1 MSILEREAPDLT
13 ADSVRRL
20 VDACSRVHGA
30 ASEIIAMV
38 GRNEPISTVAQL
50 RLTGAHDDVLDAVAV
65 YQPTVLA
72 TVVALSAAVD
82 LEQYRR
88 PDGTVSHVHEHVR
101 QVVVGDWVQ
110 AEHGDEGNWERVD
123 EAPIHAETQT
133 GLPTRNL
140 AGEVR
145 LRWWGNED
153 TVRVAERPV
162 PDPAA
167 WRAEAGR

>member
-1 MSILEREAPDLT
+1 MDRFWSKVDRGEPD
-13 ADSVRRL
+13 DCCRNR
-20 VDACSRVHGA
+20 ACV
-30 ASEIIAMV
+30 
-38 GRNEPISTVAQL
+38 NPAQ
-50 RLTGAHDDVLDAVAV
+50 G

-72 TVVALSAAVD
+72 AVAALGVAAD
-82 LEQYRR
+82 LEQYRL
-88 PDGTVSHVHEHVR
+88 PDGTISHVYEHVR
-101 QVVVGDWVQ
+101 QVVRGDWVQ
-110 AEHGDEGNWERVD
+110 ACHGDEGNWEQVD
-123 EAPIHAETQT
+123 QAPIHAETQT

-153 TVRVAERPV
+153 LVRMAERPV

>member
-1 MSILEREAPDLT
+1 MSTLT
-13 ADSVRRL
+13 AEQAQELADRVARVEEL
-20 VDACSRVHGA
+20 ALACA
-30 ASEIIAMV
+30 AALGVTPAANLPS
-38 GRNEPISTVAQL
+38 G
-50 RLTGAHDDVLDAVAV
+50 LDA
-65 YQPTVLA
+65 
-72 TVVALSAAVD
+72 
-82 LEQYRR
+82 YRL
-88 PDGTVSHVHEHVR
+88 PDGTVSHVHEHVL
-101 QVVVGDWVQ
+101 QVVVGDWIQ

-123 EAPIHAETQT
+123 EPPIHAETQT

-153 TVRVAERPV
+153 LVRVAERPV

>member
-1 MSILEREAPDLT
+1 MTTLDQRAPLALNPVDQ
-13 ADSVRRL
+13 L
-20 VDACSRVHGA
+20 VSALSRIQGVA
-30 ASEIIAMV
+30 AEMIATV
-38 GRNEPISTVAQL
+38 GRNRPIPTRDQL
-50 RLTGAHDDVLDAVAV
+50 RLAGACDDVLAAVEG

-72 TVVALSAAVD
+72 AVAALGVAAD
-82 LEQYRR
+82 LEQYRL
-88 PDGTVSHVHEHVR
+88 PDGTISHVYEHVR
-101 QVVVGDWVQ
+101 QVVRGDWVQ
-110 AEHGDEGNWERVD
+110 ACHGDTGNWEQVD
-123 EAPIHAETQT
+123 QAPIHAETQT

-153 TVRVAERPV
+153 LVRMAERPV